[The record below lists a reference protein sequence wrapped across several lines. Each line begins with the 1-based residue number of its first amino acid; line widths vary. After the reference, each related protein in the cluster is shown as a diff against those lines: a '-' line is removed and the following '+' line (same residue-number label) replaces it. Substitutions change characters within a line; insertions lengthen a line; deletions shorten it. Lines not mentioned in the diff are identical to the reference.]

1 MAKSEK
7 AARIIGFIIKMV
19 WKGQYMKKKFKI
31 PTFKSKKEEFQFFSD
46 LDLSEYFEK
55 TDFIPVSFPNLRHST
70 QSISLRLPEYIL
82 SNVKEQANTLDMS
95 YQALIK
101 KYIADGV
108 RKDRFSAKIEKGEVF
123 GK

>member
-1 MAKSEK
+1 
-7 AARIIGFIIKMV
+7 
-19 WKGQYMKKKFKI
+19 MKKKFKV
-31 PTFKSKKEEFQFFSD
+31 PNFKSKEEEFTFFSD

-55 TDFIPVSFPNLRHST
+55 GDFIPVTFPNLKHST

-82 SNVKEQANTLDMS
+82 SSVKEQANVLDMP

-108 RKDRFSAKIEKGEVF
+108 RKDMVAEKVESGRSV
-123 GK
+123 

>member
-1 MAKSEK
+1 
-7 AARIIGFIIKMV
+7 
-19 WKGQYMKKKFKI
+19 MKKKFKT
-31 PTFKSKKEEFQFFSD
+31 PKFRNREEEFSFFSE

-70 QSISLRLPEYIL
+70 QAISLRLPEYIL
-82 SNVKEQANTLDMS
+82 SGVKEQANVLDMP

-108 RKDRFSAKIEKGEVF
+108 RKDRASVKIAL
-123 GK
+123 GKRVRGLESL

>member
-1 MAKSEK
+1 
-7 AARIIGFIIKMV
+7 
-19 WKGQYMKKKFKI
+19 MKKKIKI
-31 PTFKSKKEEFQFFSD
+31 PTFKNKEEEFTFFSD

-55 TDFIPVSFPNLRHST
+55 ADFVPVAFPNLKHST

-82 SNVKEQANTLDMS
+82 SSVKEQANVLDMP

-108 RKDRFSAKIEKGEVF
+108 RKERVAEKNGAGRNV
-123 GK
+123 

>member
-1 MAKSEK
+1 
-7 AARIIGFIIKMV
+7 
-19 WKGQYMKKKFKI
+19 MKKKIKI
-31 PTFKSKKEEFQFFSD
+31 PTFKNKEEEFTFFSD

-55 TDFIPVSFPNLRHST
+55 ADFVPVAFPNLKHST

-82 SNVKEQANTLDMS
+82 SSVKEQANVLDMP

-108 RKDRFSAKIEKGEVF
+108 RKERVAEKVESGRSV
-123 GK
+123 